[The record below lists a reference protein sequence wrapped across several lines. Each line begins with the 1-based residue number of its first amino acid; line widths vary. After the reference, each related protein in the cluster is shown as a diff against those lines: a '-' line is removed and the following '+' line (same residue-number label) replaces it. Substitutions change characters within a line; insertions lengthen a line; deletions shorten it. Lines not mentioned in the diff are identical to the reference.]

1 MKTIGLIGGM
11 SWESTAS
18 YYRLINEAVKH
29 QLGGL
34 HSAELCLYS
43 VDFAKIEAYQQAG
56 DWEKTADILIQ
67 AAQNLEK
74 AGAACL
80 LICTNTMH
88 LVAPQVQA
96 AIDIPLLHIA
106 DATAQAIKQQ
116 NIDKVALLGT
126 AYTMEKDFYK
136 GRLID
141 KYQLDVIVPNA
152 HDRALVHNIIYDELC
167 LGRINDASRHEYLR
181 IIDSLVEQGAQG
193 IILGCT
199 EIALLVKPRDTT
211 VKLFDTTQIHAL
223 AAVDW
228 ALS

>member
-18 YYRLINEAVKH
+18 YYRLINEAVKE

-43 VDFAKIEAYQQAG
+43 VDFAKIEAYQHAG
-56 DWEKTADILIQ
+56 DWEKTADVLIH
-67 AAQNLEK
+67 AAQSLEK
-74 AGAACL
+74 AGSECI

-88 LVAPQVQA
+88 LIAPQVQA
-96 AIDIPLLHIA
+96 SINIPLLHIA
-106 DATAQAIKQQ
+106 DATAQKIKRC
-116 NIDKVALLGT
+116 NIDTIALLGT

-136 GRLID
+136 GRLSE
-141 KYQLDVIVPNA
+141 KYQLEVIVPNTQ
-152 HDRALVHNIIYDELC
+152 DRQIVHQIIYNELC
-167 LGRINDASRHEYLR
+167 VGRIKDASRYEYLR
-181 IIDSLVEQGAQG
+181 IIDSLVERGAQG
-193 IILGCT
+193 VILGCT
-199 EIALLVKPRDTT
+199 EIALLVKPQDTS
-211 VKLFDTTQIHAL
+211 VKLFDTTEIHAL